1 MVRLSALRTGRLYSP
16 RNTPGTH
23 FCYRLSR
30 PEGNSATGRFKSM
43 TPSGVERATFLLV
56 AQGLNQLRNRVPH
69 AERSKVLPLHAVK
82 AYEGMHV

>member
-1 MVRLSALRTGRLYSP
+1 
-16 RNTPGTH
+16 
-23 FCYRLSR
+23 
-30 PEGNSATGRFKSM
+30 M
-43 TPSGVERATFLLV
+43 TPSGVERATFLLI